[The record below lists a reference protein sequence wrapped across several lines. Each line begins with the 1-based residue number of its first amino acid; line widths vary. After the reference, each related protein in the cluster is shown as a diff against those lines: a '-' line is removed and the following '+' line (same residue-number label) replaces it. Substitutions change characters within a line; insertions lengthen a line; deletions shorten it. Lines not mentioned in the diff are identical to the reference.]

1 MMCICLVA
9 YEVLYVN
16 CISVKLGRGKDIYI
30 PTASAPFLVLLK
42 AQNLDKLLIGNFL
55 LSFSHKV
62 LGFLLSRIWSIVK

>member
-1 MMCICLVA
+1 MMCMCLVT

-16 CISVKLGRGKDIYI
+16 CISVKLGRGKDIYM

-55 LSFSHKV
+55 LSSHKV